1 MGLSAMDYRNAGF
14 TFTAL
19 DVGQG
24 QCLIYTADGETSVVD
39 CGGAQDES
47 GELAARYL
55 ETSGVF
61 RVDRLILT
69 HLDADHCN
77 GAAQLLSRIRV
88 DTLYLPLTAIGEDG
102 AMLRGIREAAR
113 EAGTQIK
120 FVRED
125 TEFLAKDGCITIL
138 GPDLRESGNNGGL
151 CVLASHEKYDIL
163 ITGDLS
169 QNAEYR
175 LCRAMTCRMSSCSS
189 RDTTARLPRPAMR
202 CCKEPARPVSSFPSA
217 RRILTVTRRR
227 TRLRAF
233 KIPARQFTGRMN
245 WEPSSSGE
253 EPMAK
258 KQAAEVADSLRQ
270 FKQDLKNNT
279 LGNFYIFC
287 GEEAFLRDY
296 YLAEL
301 TKKLSN
307 GPAAEFNVHRFDAAS
322 IAPQALLD
330 AVEAMPMMAERTLVR
345 VDDVDLFKL
354 PEGPREQYRGIF
366 EDLPEYVC
374 LVFVYD
380 TVEYKPNGQM
390 RKLSDTIKKRA
401 QVVEFQ
407 KPSERELT
415 TWIARHFRAEGKTI
429 SDKLA
434 GYLIFLTGGGM
445 TQLEG
450 EIKKISSY
458 ASGEE
463 IQRSD
468 IDAVVTPVLNAQTF
482 DISNAIA
489 GGNFQLALTKL
500 QELFAMQAE
509 PIAIL
514 GAVGS
519 QIRRLYYAKTLAAC
533 GKNQQTFMELTGNKS
548 SYAAN
553 LTFTAARS
561 VSQSFCEKAVELCLQ
576 ADRDMKRSADE
587 PERILEVL
595 VAALSQEA
603 RRG

>member
-1 MGLSAMDYRNAGF
+1 
-14 TFTAL
+14 
-19 DVGQG
+19 
-24 QCLIYTADGETSVVD
+24 
-39 CGGAQDES
+39 
-47 GELAARYL
+47 
-55 ETSGVF
+55 
-61 RVDRLILT
+61 
-69 HLDADHCN
+69 
-77 GAAQLLSRIRV
+77 
-88 DTLYLPLTAIGEDG
+88 
-102 AMLRGIREAAR
+102 
-113 EAGTQIK
+113 
-120 FVRED
+120 
-125 TEFLAKDGCITIL
+125 
-138 GPDLRESGNNGGL
+138 
-151 CVLASHEKYDIL
+151 
-163 ITGDLS
+163 
-169 QNAEYR
+169 
-175 LCRAMTCRMSSCSS
+175 
-189 RDTTARLPRPAMR
+189 
-202 CCKEPARPVSSFPSA
+202 
-217 RRILTVTRRR
+217 
-227 TRLRAF
+227 
-233 KIPARQFTGRMN
+233 
-245 WEPSSSGE
+245 
-253 EPMAK
+253 MAK

-468 IDAVVTPVLNAQTF
+468 IDAVVTPV
-482 DISNAIA
+482 
-489 GGNFQLALTKL
+489 
-500 QELFAMQAE
+500 
-509 PIAIL
+509 
-514 GAVGS
+514 
-519 QIRRLYYAKTLAAC
+519 
-533 GKNQQTFMELTGNKS
+533 
-548 SYAAN
+548 
-553 LTFTAARS
+553 
-561 VSQSFCEKAVELCLQ
+561 
-576 ADRDMKRSADE
+576 
-587 PERILEVL
+587 
-595 VAALSQEA
+595 
-603 RRG
+603 

>member
-1 MGLSAMDYRNAGF
+1 
-14 TFTAL
+14 
-19 DVGQG
+19 
-24 QCLIYTADGETSVVD
+24 
-39 CGGAQDES
+39 
-47 GELAARYL
+47 
-55 ETSGVF
+55 
-61 RVDRLILT
+61 
-69 HLDADHCN
+69 
-77 GAAQLLSRIRV
+77 
-88 DTLYLPLTAIGEDG
+88 
-102 AMLRGIREAAR
+102 
-113 EAGTQIK
+113 
-120 FVRED
+120 
-125 TEFLAKDGCITIL
+125 
-138 GPDLRESGNNGGL
+138 
-151 CVLASHEKYDIL
+151 
-163 ITGDLS
+163 
-169 QNAEYR
+169 
-175 LCRAMTCRMSSCSS
+175 
-189 RDTTARLPRPAMR
+189 
-202 CCKEPARPVSSFPSA
+202 
-217 RRILTVTRRR
+217 
-227 TRLRAF
+227 
-233 KIPARQFTGRMN
+233 
-245 WEPSSSGE
+245 
-253 EPMAK
+253 MAK
-258 KQAAEVADSLRQ
+258 KKPDDAAAEAERR
-270 FKQDLKNNT
+270 FKADLKAGT
-279 LGNFYIFC
+279 LGSFYIIC
-287 GEEAFLRDY
+287 GEEAFLRSHY
-296 YLAEL
+296 VELA
-301 TKKLSN
+301 TKKLTD
-307 GPAAEFNVHRFDAAS
+307 GPAGEFNFHRFSADDCT
-322 IAPQALLD
+322 PQALAD
-330 AVEAMPMMAERTLVR
+330 AIDAMPMMAERTLVR

-366 EDLPEYVC
+366 EDLPDYVC

-380 TVEYKPNGQM
+380 TVEYRPNGQM

-458 ASGEE
+458 ASSEE

-519 QIRRLYYAKTLAAC
+519 QIRRLFYAKTLAAC